1 MVSLEKYAETHKAF
15 VSKFTEDDKELRVC
29 DNALYMYQDGAWAA
43 VGMTELNRLDRAL
56 KDTADD
62 TQFPYAEKYSQL
74 WRHIKA
80 SLPLI
85 EPDELDKSGYISLPN
100 GTLDPLTG
108 TLYSHDPDHLTTRK
122 VAVPYDAKA
131 KCPRWEAMLDR
142 ILEDK
147 DEKTRKQYIDFLQQW
162 FGLALVGYRKY
173 SGRPYRKLLFLYG
186 AEGTGKS
193 TLADVLRELIGE
205 GDIAS
210 ESVDQLSSR
219 FGLASVVRSRAIV
232 SDDAVGGSSKVEAAV
247 LKKLVTGEPM
257 TADRKMQHVVSFRY
271 YGPIMITANKLPEVK
286 DATHALYGRCVV
298 LTLDR
303 QFTSED
309 AKRDL
314 LGYTSVM
321 DMLRKKKEMPGILNW
336 ALKGLA
342 KVVDNHKLP
351 DVTEAIDAANTWRE
365 DNDPVYAFLREHC
378 TYDPDVYNYQVPLAW
393 AVSVYAETQMADRT
407 YTPRRVKTL
416 LGREAKNVIR
426 GVQVGSKQWQK
437 SPNRIMMGL
446 RIDEQGWAYYQ
457 KAREKGIAGNE
468 PYPVNERV
476 L

>member
-1 MVSLEKYAETHKAF
+1 MVALEKYNDTYKAF
-15 VSKFTEDDKELRVC
+15 MAKIEADDKELRVC
-29 DNALYMYQDGAWAA
+29 EDMLYAYKDGAWLG
-43 VGMTELNRLDRAL
+43 VGKPEKSSLDRTM
-56 KDTADD
+56 KDACDEVS
-62 TQFPYAEKYSQL
+62 FPYAEKYSQV
-74 WRHIKA
+74 WRHVKA

-85 EPDELDKSGYISLPN
+85 SPDELDKSGLIALPN
-100 GTLDPLTG
+100 GTLDPLTL
-108 TLYSHDPDHLTTRK
+108 TLSPHDPENLTTRK
-122 VAVPYDAKA
+122 IAVQYDPKA
-131 KCPRWEAMLDR
+131 KCPRWEEMLDR

-162 FGLALVGYRKY
+162 FGLALIGYRRY

-186 AEGTGKS
+186 ASGTGKS
-193 TLADVLRELIGE
+193 TIAEVLRELIGE

-210 ESVDQLSSR
+210 ESVDQLCSR
-219 FGLASVVRSRAIV
+219 FGLASVVRARAIV

-257 TADRKMQHVVSFRY
+257 TADRKTIDVVSFRFF
-271 YGPIMITANKLPEVK
+271 GPILITANKLPEVK

-298 LTLDR
+298 LMLDR

-309 AKRDL
+309 AKRDQA
-314 LGYTSVM
+314 GYASVM
-321 DMLRKKKEMPGILNW
+321 DMLRAKKEMPGILNW

-342 KVVDNHKLP
+342 KAVDNQKLP
-351 DVTEAIDAANTWRE
+351 DVAEAIDAANTWRE
-365 DNDPVYAFLREHC
+365 ENDPVYAFLREHC
-378 TYDPDVYNYQVPLAW
+378 TFDNTVFNYQTPLAW

-416 LGREAKNVIR
+416 LGREAKNVLP
-426 GVQVGSKQWQK
+426 GVQVSNKQWQK
-437 SPNRIMMGL
+437 APNRIMMGL
-446 RIDEQGWAYYQ
+446 KIDEQGWAYYQ

-468 PYPVNERV
+468 PYPSNERV